1 MALKP
6 SNLSF
11 EQAAAVPVSGITALQ
26 AVRDQAQLQAGQRV
40 LVIGASG
47 GVGTFLVQLAK
58 GSGAHVTGV
67 ASTSKLDLVRTVG
80 ADEVID
86 YTCEDALDGTRTY
99 DVILDTGG
107 NRPLSEVRRGWRRTA
122 PS

>member
-1 MALKP
+1 MAAEQKKVALKP

-11 EQAAAVPVSGITALQ
+11 EQAAAVPVSGTTALQ

-67 ASTSKLDLVRTVG
+67 ASTSKTRPRAERRGRRGHRLHS
-80 ADEVID
+80 
-86 YTCEDALDGTRTY
+86 EDALDGTRAT
-99 DVILDTGG
+99 T
-107 NRPLSEVRRGWRRTA
+107 
-122 PS
+122 